1 MLLGLLP
8 PRARAGRYTIS
19 FLFAVRLCT
28 YVASY
33 VLELWAWLR
42 GLLPAG
48 DRAAP
53 YVDFLYLDLYDFER
67 YALDH
72 FDLVLYDLV
81 PYDLDFLY
89 VDLFDLEHYA
99 LDFVFVELC
108 LQQPCLRQPQAQL
121 ALTPCA
127 TPTYQPSMGRSP
139 STESTDGES
148 SSTWGR

>member
-1 MLLGLLP
+1 M
-8 PRARAGRYTIS
+8 
-19 FLFAVRLCT
+19 LCT

-53 YVDFLYLDLYDFER
+53 YVDFLYLDHFER

-81 PYDLDFLY
+81 PYDLDFLD

-108 LQQPCLRQPQAQL
+108 LQQLCLRQPQAQL

-127 TPTYQPSMGRSP
+127 TPTSQPSMGHSP